1 MPHLCTV
8 FNGMEKD
15 EREILLEK
23 FAEANRRLQIVN
35 EQLAIANKKLKEYE
49 EKAQKA
55 ENASKMKSLFLA
67 NMSHEIRTPL
77 NAIEGFSRVIVET
90 DSPEDRMKFF
100 EIIESNNN
108 RLQSLVN
115 EILDLSRVESGE
127 IVIKK
132 SPTDLHDLCQG
143 IKNLFKFRCPD
154 TVRLEW
160 ENPLMTVSFNTDA
173 NRLTQVFSNLI
184 SNALKHTS
192 SGKISYGYKI
202 INEGQQI
209 QFFVDDTGSGI
220 AKEDI
225 DHIFE
230 TYVSRDAETT
240 KNGYGL
246 GLPLCKIIVET
257 DSPEDRMKFFEIIES
272 NNNRLQ
278 SLVNEILDLSRVE
291 SGEIVMKKS
300 PTDLHDLC
308 QGIKNLF
315 KFRCPDTVRLEWENP
330 LMTVNFNTDA
340 NRLTQVFSNLISNSL
355 KHTAS
360 GRISYGYQIINDGQQ
375 IRFFEEDTGNG
386 IAKEDMDH
394 IFETYVSRDAETT
407 KNGYG
412 LGLPLCKIIVEKL
425 GGSITVQS
433 ELGKGSR
440 FEFTLP
446 FEGTI
451 GGIDT
456 NKPSTTT
463 NVRTI
468 RISGRSDDPNKQKI
482 LVAEDE
488 DSNYELVK
496 IVLQK
501 RYKLLRA
508 HNGIEAVTI
517 NEDEHPDLVL
527 MDIRMPEMNGLDAT
541 RIIKEVSPST
551 PVIALS
557 AYAFEENIRDAKD
570 AGCDEFMAKPFKVEA
585 LIEMVKKY
593 LDK

>member
-1 MPHLCTV
+1 
-8 FNGMEKD
+8 MEKD
-15 EREILLEK
+15 EKEVLLQK
-23 FAEANRRLQIVN
+23 FADANRKLLLVT

-115 EILDLSRVESGE
+115 EILDLSRVEAGE
-127 IVIKK
+127 IVMKK
-132 SPTDLHDLCQG
+132 TETDLNELCPG

-154 TVRLEW
+154 TVQLEW
-160 ENPLMTVSFNTDA
+160 RKPLMPVTFNTDP

-192 SGKISYGYKI
+192 SGSITYGYQVI
-202 INEGQQI
+202 EDGTRI
-209 QFFVDDTGSGI
+209 QFFVKDTGTGI
-220 AKEDI
+220 AREDI

-230 TYVSRDAETT
+230 TYVSRDAET
-240 KNGYGL
+240 
-246 GLPLCKIIVET
+246 
-257 DSPEDRMKFFEIIES
+257 
-272 NNNRLQ
+272 
-278 SLVNEILDLSRVE
+278 
-291 SGEIVMKKS
+291 
-300 PTDLHDLC
+300 H
-308 QGIKNLF
+308 
-315 KFRCPDTVRLEWENP
+315 
-330 LMTVNFNTDA
+330 
-340 NRLTQVFSNLISNSL
+340 
-355 KHTAS
+355 
-360 GRISYGYQIINDGQQ
+360 
-375 IRFFEEDTGNG
+375 
-386 IAKEDMDH
+386 
-394 IFETYVSRDAETT
+394 

-425 GGSITVQS
+425 GGSISVDSTEGEGTS
-433 ELGKGSR
+433 FT
-440 FEFTLP
+440 FEMP

-451 GGIDT
+451 GGVNQAKT
-456 NKPSTTT
+456 TTTT

-468 RISGRSDDPNKQKI
+468 RISARPDDINIKKI

-501 RYKLLRA
+501 RYRLLRA

-517 NEDEHPDLVL
+517 NEDEKPDLIL

-541 RIIKEVSPST
+541 RIIKEVSSST

-557 AYAFEENIRDAKD
+557 AYAFEENIRDAKE
-570 AGCDEFMAKPFKVEA
+570 AGCDEFMAKPFKVEN
-585 LIEMVKKY
+585 LIDVVHKY
-593 LDK
+593 LEK

>member
-1 MPHLCTV
+1 
-8 FNGMEKD
+8 MEKD
-15 EREILLEK
+15 EKEILLQK
-23 FAEANRRLQIVN
+23 FADANRKLLLVQ

-127 IVIKK
+127 IVMKK
-132 SPTDLHDLCQG
+132 TETDLNELCTS

-154 TVRLEW
+154 AVKLEW
-160 ENPLMTVSFNTDA
+160 NKPLMPVTFTTDP

-192 SGKISYGYKI
+192 SGSISYGYEVFDDAQK
-202 INEGQQI
+202 I
-209 QFFVDDTGSGI
+209 QFFVKDTGSGI

-230 TYVSRDAETT
+230 TYVSRDAET
-240 KNGYGL
+240 N
-246 GLPLCKIIVET
+246 
-257 DSPEDRMKFFEIIES
+257 
-272 NNNRLQ
+272 
-278 SLVNEILDLSRVE
+278 
-291 SGEIVMKKS
+291 
-300 PTDLHDLC
+300 
-308 QGIKNLF
+308 
-315 KFRCPDTVRLEWENP
+315 
-330 LMTVNFNTDA
+330 
-340 NRLTQVFSNLISNSL
+340 
-355 KHTAS
+355 
-360 GRISYGYQIINDGQQ
+360 
-375 IRFFEEDTGNG
+375 
-386 IAKEDMDH
+386 
-394 IFETYVSRDAETT
+394 

-425 GGSITVQS
+425 GGTISVES
-433 ELGKGSR
+433 EVGKGSS
-440 FEFTLP
+440 FTFVMP

-451 GGIDT
+451 GGVNQAKT
-456 NKPSTTT
+456 TTTT

-468 RISGRSDDPNKQKI
+468 RISGRTDDLSMKKI

-517 NEDEHPDLVL
+517 NEDEKPDLIL

-541 RIIKEVSPST
+541 RIIKEVTSST

-557 AYAFEENIRDAKD
+557 AYAFEENIREAKA
-570 AGCDEFMAKPFKVEA
+570 AGCDEFMAKPFKVEN

-593 LDK
+593 LDS